1 MCNMYLY
8 ESHEFILL
16 KNIPCNH
23 ILECFPPKTFF
34 LKKIAVWTFN
44 ALVFFFC
51 GNLFPQGPGKLE
63 YTYKS
68 PNTL

>member
-1 MCNMYLY
+1 MF
-8 ESHEFILL
+8 ST
-16 KNIPCNH
+16 KNI
-23 ILECFPPKTFF
+23 F